1 MKLSKS
7 NDPGHEFK
15 RLVQMNLGF
24 FLLILFFN
32 IELI

>member
-15 RLVQMNLGF
+15 KLAWVKFDF
-24 FLLILFFN
+24 FINFF
-32 IELI
+32 I